1 MKVQDSRE
9 KETKGVVGV
18 WQVKEI
24 ARQDGSGPIAGEPL
38 PSIFIFT
45 PRHYSMVW
53 VFGAEPQGSF
63 AERWNPTDAEKI
75 RRFDSLVVNSG
86 TYEIDGNTLIA
97 HPVIARIPDFMGGKL
112 ICEYHIEKDTM
123 RLKFVDEY
131 SFDGVQ
137 APWVKSGGLILTL
150 VRIDS

>member
-1 MKVQDSRE
+1 
-9 KETKGVVGV
+9 
-18 WQVKEI
+18 
-24 ARQDGSGPIAGEPL
+24 
-38 PSIFIFT
+38 
-45 PRHYSMVW
+45 MVW
-53 VFGAEPQGSF
+53 VFGAETQRCF

-75 RRFDSLVVNSG
+75 ELFNSLVVNSG
-86 TYEIDGNTLIA
+86 KYEIEGSTLTA
-97 HPVIARIPDFMGGKL
+97 HPIVARIPDFVGGKL